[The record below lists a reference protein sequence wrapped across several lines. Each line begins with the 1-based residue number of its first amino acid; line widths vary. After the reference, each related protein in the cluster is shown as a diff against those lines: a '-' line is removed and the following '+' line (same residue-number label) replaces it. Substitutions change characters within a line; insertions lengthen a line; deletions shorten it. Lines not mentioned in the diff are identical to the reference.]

1 MWRLVCRLAYFM
13 TSHTW
18 QHRTHC
24 YNSARNDSHTFSHQK
39 SEVSPFTWFVH
50 PVNDTSGE
58 GCPTR
63 KQEGNWMSW
72 IKMGGWEEREAK
84 IENSAACTWQ
94 ADKALSRLESH
105 LLFMAACVIRRPSPA
120 TEIFA
125 MLPSDFTRL
134 KSIFQLIWWYV
145 LYVQN
150 NFGQDEI

>member
-1 MWRLVCRLAYFM
+1 MLRLVCRLAYFM

-50 PVNDTSGE
+50 SANDTSGE

-63 KQEGNWMSW
+63 QQEGNWMSW

-105 LLFMAACVIRRPSPA
+105 LLFVAACVIRWQEQR
-120 TEIFA
+120 
-125 MLPSDFTRL
+125 RL
-134 KSIFQLIWWYV
+134 LRRYLQCYWVIHTWFHMAKIHLSADLV
-145 LYVQN
+145 VCTVRS
-150 NFGQDEI
+150 E